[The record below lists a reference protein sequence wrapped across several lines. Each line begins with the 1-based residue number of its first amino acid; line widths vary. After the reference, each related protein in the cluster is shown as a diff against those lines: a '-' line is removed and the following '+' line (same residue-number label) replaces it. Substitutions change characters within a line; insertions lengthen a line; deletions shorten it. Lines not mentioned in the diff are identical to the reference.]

1 MKKLIFLL
9 LLVSSILSIQL
20 RAQYITL
27 PDTNLTNY
35 LVANHPTCMV
45 GGQLDTAFA
54 KTYFIGSMNI
64 SNKNIHDISGIEY
77 FHRLIELDFSRNYV
91 TKVKQLPPNLSQL
104 FCFDNLIDSI
114 GSFPSTLT
122 RIWCSTNL
130 LDSLPSLPQA
140 LNILECGDNNLT
152 EIPPLPPLVTY
163 FDCSHNLLT
172 SLPILNNN
180 ILTVYA
186 SGNLITTLSA
196 LPNGMITLGVGD
208 NPISVLPTLPSTLQS
223 LNCDRC
229 NLTALPI
236 LPDSLR
242 TLSFLSNN
250 VTTLPILP
258 DSLWSLICNFN
269 PINSLPSTLP
279 PTLRRLSCVYC
290 QLSQLP
296 EFPSTLRYLSC
307 GRNNITVLPELPPY
321 MIDVAISDNPI
332 SCLPQLKKIDNFYF
346 TNTNVTC
353 LPDYG
358 QIANSSPPL
367 SSLPLC
373 NFYNSTGC
381 DVFYNVTGK
390 TYFDDNANCNFDAG
404 DVNIRNAKV
413 QLFKNGQ
420 LYQQAFTGGEGFYTF
435 DMQNAPGTYE
445 TSIDSTFLPF
455 TISCPD
461 TGYYTSQL
469 TATDTLFFNKDFGL
483 KCKLGFDLG
492 VYDILRDHTKIFR
505 PASFHTINLV
515 AGDIAKFYGATCAN
529 VSGQVRV
536 VFTGPATAVS
546 FPGLAPTNIAGNI
559 ITWDVADF
567 GAVSLFNS
575 FLIETQI
582 DTFAQAGDLVCFD
595 MSITPTTGDNDVFN
609 NQLSHCF
616 VVVNAYDPNNKEVYP
631 AGYTDTSVHWLTYT
645 INFQNTGNAP
655 AEHVYLMDTLD
666 SNLDE
671 STIQLLTYS
680 HDNYTQ
686 VLPGGIV
693 KFNFPNINLPDSTS
707 NEPQS
712 HGYVRYKIKL
722 KDNLPIGTVIEN
734 TAHIYFDFN
743 PAIVTNT
750 TVNTLVAPISK
761 PVITKSSS
769 VTCAGDTITLQ
780 TTANA
785 LYTYTWRVNGVAI
798 PNSNVSSIVV
808 AQTGNYTVSV
818 TDGISANVSDVEVVT
833 FNTLPVISF
842 NLPSDPFCRS
852 AQPAD
857 LSSYASPAGGTF
869 AGQGISGAD
878 FDVSSI
884 GTYAISYSYTDGNG
898 CSKIEQTNVEVDE
911 CIGIVGV
918 DGNEFGIYPNPA
930 SATISISA
938 KSSYSGYVVAI
949 LDLNGKLHANQMLL
963 GAETLVDIANLSQ
976 GIYVVSIT
984 ANDGQL
990 VANQKLVVIK

>member
-1 MKKLIFLL
+1 M
-9 LLVSSILSIQL
+9 LLVSGILSNHIK
-20 RAQYITL
+20 AQYITL
-27 PDTNLTNY
+27 PDTNFTNY
-35 LVANHPTCMV
+35 LVANHPSCMV
-45 GGQLDTAFA
+45 GGQLDTACA
-54 KTYFIGSMNI
+54 KTYFVGGINI

-77 FHRLIELDFSRNYV
+77 FHRLFQLDFSQNYV
-91 TKVKQLPPNLSQL
+91 TKVKQLPPNLLQL
-104 FCFDNLIDSI
+104 FCYDNLIDSI

-122 RIWCSTNL
+122 RIWCSDNL

-140 LNILECGDNNLT
+140 LTSLECANNNLT

-163 FDCSHNLLT
+163 VSCQYNLLT
-172 SLPILNNN
+172 SLPILNDS

-186 SGNLITTLSA
+186 SNNLITA
-196 LPNGMITLGVGD
+196 LPALPYGMITLGISD
-208 NPISVLPTLPSTLQS
+208 NPISVLPTLPNTLQS

-229 NLTALPI
+229 NLTALPS

-242 TLSFLSNN
+242 SLSFSTNN
-250 VTTLPILP
+250 VTTLPALP
-258 DSLWSLICNFN
+258 DSLWTFIGNSN
-269 PINSLPSTLP
+269 PIDSLPNPLP
-279 PTLRRLSCVYC
+279 PTLQRLNCIDC
-290 QLSQLP
+290 QLSKLP
-296 EFPSTLRYLSC
+296 EFPSTLRYLTC
-307 GRNNITVLPELPPY
+307 TRNNITVLPELPSY
-321 MIDVAISDNPI
+321 MVSVSISQNPI

-358 QIANSSPPL
+358 QILISDPPL

-390 TYFDDNANCNFDAG
+390 TYFDDNANCAFDAG

-435 DMQNAPGTYE
+435 DVQNAPGTYE
-445 TSIDSTFLPF
+445 TSIDSSFLPF

-469 TATDTLFFNKDFGL
+469 TATDTVFFDKDFGL

-492 VYDILRDHTKIFR
+492 VYDILRDYTKIFR

-515 AGDIAKFYGATCAN
+515 AGDIAKFYGASCAN

-546 FPGLAPTNIAGNI
+546 FPGLAPTNISGNV

-595 MSITPTTGDNDVFN
+595 VSITPTAGDNDVFN
-609 NQLSHCF
+609 NQLSQCF
-616 VVVNAYDPNNKEVYP
+616 EVVNAYDPNNKEVYP
-631 AGYTDTSVHWLTYT
+631 SGYTDTSVHWLTYT

-655 AEHVYLMDTLD
+655 AEHIYLMDTLD

-671 STIQLLTYS
+671 SSIQLLTYS

-693 KFNFPNINLPDSTS
+693 KFNFANINLPDSTS

-761 PVITKSSS
+761 PLVTQSSS
-769 VTCAGDTITLQ
+769 VTCMGDTVTLQ
-780 TTANA
+780 TDGNA
-785 LYTYTWRVNGVAI
+785 LYSYTWRLDGVTI
-798 PNSNVSSIVV
+798 PNSNVPAIEVTQSGS
-808 AQTGNYTVSV
+808 YTVSV
-818 TDGISANVSDVEVVT
+818 TDGISSNVSDVQVLT
-833 FNTLPVISF
+833 FNSLPIINFSF
-842 NLPSDPFCRS
+842 PTDPFCRS
-852 AQPAD
+852 SQPVD
-857 LSSYASPAGGTF
+857 LSGYASPVGGTF
-869 AGQGISGAD
+869 TGQGVSGSD
-878 FDVSSI
+878 FDVSVADNY
-884 GTYAISYSYTDGNG
+884 TLSYSYTDGNG
-898 CSKIEQTNVEVDE
+898 CSKTEQTNVVVDD
-911 CIGIVGV
+911 CIGIAGI
-918 DGNEFGIYPNPA
+918 DANEFRVYPNPA
-930 SATISISA
+930 SSAISITA
-938 KSSYSGYVVAI
+938 TAGYKGYMVTVM
-949 LDLNGKLHANQMLL
+949 DLKGMQHITQMLQD
-963 GAETLVDIANLSQ
+963 AETLLDISHFSQ
-976 GIYVVSIT
+976 GVYVLTIT
-984 ANDGQL
+984 ANDGQV
-990 VANQKLVVIK
+990 VANKKLVVIK